1 MAGKVRAK
9 PAAEKDRIMGD
20 ADEDSDVI
28 VTSSSRNPV
37 KKPRLEEVQKR
48 KHGQRNGADQGTP
61 AMSASNESGK
71 R

>member
-48 KHGQRNGADQGTP
+48 KHGQRNGAD
-61 AMSASNESGK
+61 
-71 R
+71 